1 MESNMFYNDCP
12 KCLRDYLN
20 YLTTVKNRSELT
32 VSNYYLDIRL
42 FLRYLMQEN
51 NLTGKTDFFD
61 IKIAQ
66 IPEELI
72 KSVTLEDIL
81 GFLSFSAT
89 VLENNAKSRARKAV
103 AIRRF
108 FRYLTINKQWFNIN
122 PAENL
127 EMPSPKQTLPKHL
140 TVEQATTLLNTCSE
154 FKDWMDY
161 RDYAIITLFLNCGM
175 RLSELVRIDVT
186 DIKCTQFNN
195 ENTFFIKILGK
206 GSKERIVYL
215 NEACVKACN
224 DYIQV
229 RPESK
234 DKAMFLSKQH
244 KRISNRRIQQMLEE
258 KLQLSGLSGM
268 GFSVHK
274 LRHTAATLMYQN
286 GVDVRV
292 LKDVLG
298 HESLDTTQ
306 IYTHV
311 ANEQMRR
318 AINQNPLG
326 SITGRKKV

>member
-1 MESNMFYNDCP
+1 MTFSDCP
-12 KCLRDYLN
+12 KCLKEYLN
-20 YLTTVKNRSELT
+20 YLVTVKTRSELT

-61 IKIAQ
+61 IKIDQ
-66 IPEELI
+66 IPDELI

-81 GFLSFSAT
+81 GFLSFCAT
-89 VLENNAKSRARKAV
+89 ALGNNAKSRARKAV
-103 AIRRF
+103 SIRRF
-108 FRYLTINKQWFNIN
+108 FRYLTINKQWFGIN

-140 TVEQATTLLNTCSE
+140 TIEQATTLLNTCSQ
-154 FKDWMDY
+154 FNDWKDY

-175 RLSELVRIDVT
+175 RLSELTRIDVT
-186 DIKCTQFNN
+186 DIKYTQING
-195 ENTFFIKILGK
+195 ENTYFIKILGK

-215 NEACVKACN
+215 NEACIKACN
-224 DYIQV
+224 DYIQI

-244 KRISNRRIQQMLEE
+244 KRISNRRIQQMLEK
-258 KLQLSGLSGM
+258 KLELSRLSGM
-268 GFSVHK
+268 GFTVHK

-311 ANEQMRR
+311 ANEQMRQ
-318 AINQNPLG
+318 AINQNPLS
-326 SITGRKKV
+326 SIARGKK